1 MQKFT
6 EEEQDDKT
14 VYKFFLHPGEKFA
27 MLYIITNY
35 EEEKAV

>member
-14 VYKFFLHPGEKFA
+14 VYK
-27 MLYIITNY
+27 Y
-35 EEEKAV
+35 AVGLQLNFTFSVVGIRRQG